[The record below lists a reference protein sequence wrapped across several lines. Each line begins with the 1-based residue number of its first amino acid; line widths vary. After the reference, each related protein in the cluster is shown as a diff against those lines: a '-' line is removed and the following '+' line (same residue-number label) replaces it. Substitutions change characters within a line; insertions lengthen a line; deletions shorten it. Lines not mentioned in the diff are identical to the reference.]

1 MSHSSNPVNLLGLL
15 FLYYIVRRLMRTKL
29 MDIGG
34 ARHANNAREEM
45 TRLNEELLAM
55 AGEMN
60 IETPVMHELHRYSG
74 PAFSSRKT

>member
-1 MSHSSNPVNLLGLL
+1 MN
-15 FLYYIVRRLMRTKL
+15 ITM

-45 TRLNEELLAM
+45 SRLNEELLAM

-60 IETPVMHELHRYSG
+60 IDTPVMHELQR
-74 PAFSSRKT
+74 ANE